1 MYTVSGSGYSLP
13 AMGIP
18 GMVSRRGQD
27 LKQGTRAAHIARVK
41 AALLRAAQNTLDEA
55 DFTQVVAPT
64 FTGHSGACGD
74 PGSLIRLNLGGET
87 AFLRQTAQLHLEPL
101 MQELGA
107 VYSVGRSFRA
117 ERKSDNRHLTEFTLI
132 EAEAAGWSL
141 EQLMALMEHMVAT
154 MVERAVQTGKRSLEA
169 LGIDIDT
176 LAKINAPFKRLTY
189 DQAII
194 ALQNA
199 GYFIE
204 WGEDLSNEHEIALA
218 NISGGPLF
226 VTHYPVET
234 RFFTMKVCRHD
245 PRVVSCCDLL
255 MPGVGE
261 VMGASETETDV
272 RTLETRM
279 LQSKS
284 VKQIMDLGGT
294 SHDYDWYVT
303 MRREV
308 AGKQA
313 GFGMGFERM
322 VRYVCGLE
330 SIAQAV

>member
-1 MYTVSGSGYSLP
+1 MHMVSGSAYVMP
-13 AMGIP
+13 AVVGIP
-18 GMVSRRGQD
+18 GRVSGETAQSS
-27 LKQGTRAAHIARVK
+27 RAAHIARVK
-41 AALLRAAQNTLDEA
+41 AALLRAAQNTLDAA

-64 FTGHSGACGD
+64 LTSQSGACGE
-74 PGSLIRLNLGGET
+74 PGSLISIQVGDKT

-117 ERKSDNRHLTEFTLI
+117 ERRKDDRHLMEFTLI

-141 EQLMALMEHMVAT
+141 EQLMQLMERMVAE
-154 MVERAVQTGKRSLEA
+154 MVGRAVETAEGSLKA
-169 LGIDIDT
+169 LGADID
-176 LAKINAPFKRLTY
+176 AMAGVQAPFKRMTY
-189 DQAII
+189 DEAII
-194 ALQNA
+194 ALQKA

-204 WGEDLSNEHEIALA
+204 WGEDLSNEHEIELA
-218 NISGGPLF
+218 NMAGGPLF

-245 PRVVSCCDLL
+245 PRVVECCDLL

-261 VMGASETETDV
+261 VMGASETESDAV
-272 RTLETRM
+272 MLETRL

-284 VKQIMDLGGT
+284 VRQIMDLGGV
-294 SHDYDWYVT
+294 SHDYEWYVS

-308 AGKQA
+308 GGTQA
-313 GFGMGFERM
+313 GFGMGFERV
-322 VRYVCGLE
+322 VRYVCGLD

>member
-1 MYTVSGSGYSLP
+1 VGAGTAPS
-13 AMGIP
+13 
-18 GMVSRRGQD
+18 
-27 LKQGTRAAHIARVK
+27 TRAAHIARVK
-41 AALLRAAQNTLDEA
+41 AALLRSAQNTLDAA
-55 DFTQVVAPT
+55 DFIQVVAPT
-64 FTGHSGACGD
+64 LTSQSGACGE
-74 PGSLIRLNLGGET
+74 PGSLIPIQLGDKK

-117 ERKSDNRHLTEFTLI
+117 ERKSDNRHLMEFTLI

-141 EQLMALMEHMVAT
+141 EQLMQLMERMVAE
-154 MVERAVQTGKRSLEA
+154 MVARTVETSSGSLKA
-169 LGIDIDT
+169 LGADIDA
-176 LAKINAPFKRLTY
+176 LATVQSPFKRMTY

-204 WGEDLSNEHEIALA
+204 WGEDLTNEHEVELA
-218 NISGGPLF
+218 NMAGGPLF

-245 PRVVSCCDLL
+245 PRVVECCDLL

-261 VMGASETETDV
+261 VMGASETESNV
-272 RTLETRM
+272 RMLETRL

-284 VKQIMDLGGT
+284 VSQIRDLGGMT
-294 SHDYDWYVT
+294 HDYEWYVS
-303 MRREV
+303 MRRDFT
-308 AGKQA
+308 GKQA
-313 GFGMGFERM
+313 GFGMGFERV
-322 VRYVCGLE
+322 VRYVCGLD

>member
-1 MYTVSGSGYSLP
+1 MHTVSSSAYVLP
-13 AMGIP
+13 AVIGIP
-18 GMVSRRGQD
+18 GRVGAGTAPS
-27 LKQGTRAAHIARVK
+27 TRAAHIARVK
-41 AALLRAAQNTLDEA
+41 AALLRSAQNTLDAA

-64 FTGHSGACGD
+64 LTSQSGACGE
-74 PGSLIRLNLGGET
+74 PGSLIPIQLGDKK

-117 ERKSDNRHLTEFTLI
+117 ERKSDNRHLMEFTLI

-141 EQLMALMEHMVAT
+141 DQLMQLMESMVQEMVART
-154 MVERAVQTGKRSLEA
+154 VETSTRSLQA
-169 LGIDIDT
+169 LGADVDA
-176 LAKINAPFKRLTY
+176 LANVQAPFKRMTY

-204 WGEDLSNEHEIALA
+204 WGEDLTNEHEVELA
-218 NISGGPLF
+218 NMAGGPLF

-245 PRVVSCCDLL
+245 PRVVECCDLL

-261 VMGASETETDV
+261 VMGASETESNIGM
-272 RTLETRM
+272 LETRL

-284 VKQIMDLGGT
+284 VSQIRDLGGMT
-294 SHDYDWYVT
+294 HDYEWYVS
-303 MRREV
+303 MRRSFT
-308 AGKQA
+308 GKQA
-313 GFGMGFERM
+313 GFGMGFERI
-322 VRYVCGLE
+322 VRYVCGLD